1 MPSGKLLICVD
12 MGTTRTRVWLVRDQT
27 LYAQAAGDFGVRDVA
42 AGQTTAWLREQLA
55 ELLQQVV
62 EKAPEMPVAVLAAG
76 MITSDQGLR
85 NVPQVQ
91 APASVADMA
100 ARLYLDKIAISDV
113 LSLPL
118 LLVPGVRTGELATS
132 SMGALQMDLMRG
144 EETLCVGL
152 LARARLRPDV
162 VLLNLGSHWKYIW
175 IDDQGCIA
183 RSRTTLTGEMIHAV
197 QAHTLLASSLPQ
209 TAPER
214 LDPQWLSMGFV
225 EASQSGLSRALFC
238 VRLLQLSK
246 QGSAEDRLAFLYG
259 AFLQAELS
267 HMATF
272 ALTGKELLLSGSDC
286 LTSTWKKYGEEAGIR
301 CSVVSEMERQEAY
314 VNGLLS
320 LFELSAAS

>member
-1 MPSGKLLICVD
+1 MASGKLVICVD

-27 LYAQAAGDFGVRDVA
+27 LYAQATGEFGVRNVA
-42 AGQTTAWLREQLA
+42 GGLTTAWLREQFV
-55 ELLQQVV
+55 ELLRQVV
-62 EKAPEMPVAVLAAG
+62 EKAPEMPVAVIAAG

-85 NVPQVQ
+85 DVPQVQ
-91 APASVADMA
+91 VPASASGLA
-100 ARLYLDKIAISDV
+100 ARLYLDEVAISDA

-118 LLVPGVRTGELATS
+118 LLVPGVRTGELANTS
-132 SMGALQMDLMRG
+132 SGALQMDVMRG

-152 LARARLRPDV
+152 LACARLRTDV

-175 IDDQGCIA
+175 IDDHGCIA
-183 RSRTTLTGEMIHAV
+183 RSRTALTGEMIHAV

-214 LDPQWLSMGFV
+214 LDSQWLTMGFV

-238 VRLLQLSK
+238 VRLLQLCK

-259 AFLQAELS
+259 AFLQVELS
-267 HMATF
+267 QLATF
-272 ALTGKELLLSGSDC
+272 ALTGKELLLVGSDC
-286 LTSTWKKYGEEAGIR
+286 LTSTWKKYVEEAGIR

-314 VNGLLS
+314 LSGLLR
-320 LFELSAAS
+320 LFELSSIS